1 MDWRDSRDVKKGHY
15 SQWSAS
21 FGEPRDGSCVCGV
34 HHEFTKLH
42 IHLPLFTRAHQR
54 SDLSSQLFKSAGGEE
69 GAQGEA
75 APLPTHPPTPSVTVS
90 ASRWLHKHYSV
101 RRKSQK

>member
-34 HHEFTKLH
+34 HHEFTILH

-54 SDLSSQLFKSAGGEE
+54 SDLSSQLFKSAGE
-69 GAQGEA
+69 GG
-75 APLPTHPPTPSVTVS
+75 APKGKLLPTHPPTHPVCHRVS
-90 ASRWLHKHYSV
+90 LPLAAQTLLN
-101 RRKSQK
+101 QE